1 MSAIL
6 NTMYNHYLT
15 AYAPSGT
22 TRYDTHKKSELRA
35 VYNSIVKINKNTPWY
50 LPVKKLDVQQFAIGL
65 KEGARDLHN
74 TIASLGGL
82 EETDL
87 LSKKTAYSTDPDIAS
102 VNYVGKYMVGE
113 EDPSM
118 ELEVQELAVAQENM
132 GNFLP
137 AGKVG
142 LSPDTYSFDIN
153 INDMNYEFQFTL
165 GENESNRDLQDRLA
179 RLINNSD
186 IGLKA
191 KVQDASGRSSLV
203 LESEATGLTAG
214 KKELFRVSDEH
225 TSKSRGAVN
234 YLGIDYTSR
243 PASNARFT
251 VNGESYSTASNS
263 FTYEKKFDV
272 SLHGISAEGHPVTIG
287 LKTNVES
294 LTDNVV
300 QLTEGYNRFLHGT
313 SNYLDSQPRSRHVVR
328 EMGQIISMYQDS
340 LRAMGVSRQE
350 DGSLTVDRTKL
361 SNAVVSS
368 EDVADT
374 FHTLKDFSNMLLRKS
389 NQISLNPMQYVDQT
403 IVAYKNPNPG
413 HNYANPYVSSAYSG
427 MIFNGYC

>member
-6 NTMYNHYLT
+6 NTMHNHYMT
-15 AYAPSGT
+15 AYAPPGI

-35 VYNSIVKINKNTPWY
+35 VYNSIVKLNKDSPWY
-50 LPVKKLDVQQFAIGL
+50 LPIKRPDVQQFAVGL

-87 LSKKTAYSTDPDIAS
+87 LSKKTAFSTDPDIAS
-102 VNYVGKYMVGE
+102 VNYVGRYTPGE
-113 EDPSM
+113 ENPSI
-118 ELEVQELAVAQENM
+118 ELEVQELAVSQENM

-137 AGKVG
+137 SGKVG
-142 LSPDTYSFDIN
+142 LSPDTYSFDVN

-165 GENESNRDLQDRLA
+165 GDNESNRDLQERLA
-179 RLINNSD
+179 RLINNSG

-191 KVQDASGRSSLV
+191 RVQDATGRSSLV
-203 LESEATGLTAG
+203 LESEATGLAPG
-214 KKELFRVSDEH
+214 KTELFRISDEH
-225 TSKSRGAVN
+225 TSKARGAVN
-234 YLGIDYTSR
+234 YLGIDYISR

-251 VNGESYSTASNS
+251 VDGEPYSTASNS
-263 FTYEKKFDV
+263 FTYEKKFDI
-272 SLHGISAEGHPVTIG
+272 SLHGVTPEGRPVTIG

-300 QLTEGYNRFLHGT
+300 QLTEGYNRFLQGAN
-313 SNYLDSQPRSRHVVR
+313 NYLESQPRSRHVVR
-328 EMGQIISMYQDS
+328 EMGQIIAMYQDS
-340 LRAMGVSRQE
+340 LKAMGVNKQE
-350 DGSLTVDRTKL
+350 NGTLEVDRTKL
-361 SNAVVSS
+361 SSAVVSS

-374 FHTLKDFSNMLLRKS
+374 FHTLRDFSNLLLRKS
-389 NQISLNPMQYVDQT
+389 SQISLNPMQYVDQT
-403 IVAYKNPNPG
+403 IVAYKNPVG
-413 HNYANPYVSSAYSG
+413 HNYVNPYVSSAYSG

>member
-6 NTMYNHYLT
+6 NTLHNNYLT
-15 AYAPSGT
+15 AYAPSSI

-35 VYNSIVKINKNTPWY
+35 VYNSIVKLNKDLPWY
-50 LPVKKLDVQQFAIGL
+50 LPIKRSDAQQFAVGL
-65 KEGARDLHN
+65 KESARDLHN

-82 EETDL
+82 DEADL
-87 LSKKTAYSTDPDIAS
+87 LSKKTAFSSDPDIAS
-102 VNYVGKYMVGE
+102 VNYVGSYTPGE
-113 EDPSM
+113 ENPSIS
-118 ELEVQELAVAQENM
+118 LEVQELALPQENM

-142 LSPDTYSFDIN
+142 LSPDTYSFDVN

-165 GENESNRDLQDRLA
+165 GDNETNRDLQERLA
-179 RLINNSD
+179 RLINNSG

-191 KVQDASGRSSLV
+191 RVQDATGRSSLV
-203 LESEATGLTAG
+203 LESEATGLTSG
-214 KKELFRVSDEH
+214 KTELFRISDEH
-225 TSKSRGAVN
+225 TSKAKGAVN
-234 YLGIDYTSR
+234 YLGIDYISR

-251 VNGESYSTASNS
+251 IDGEPGSTASNS
-263 FTYEKKFDV
+263 FIYEKKYDI
-272 SLHGISAEGHPVTIG
+272 SLHSITPEGHPVTIG

-300 QLTEGYNRFLHGT
+300 QLTEGYNRFLLGAN
-313 SNYLDSQPRSRHVVR
+313 NYLDSQPRSRHVVR
-328 EMGQIISMYQDS
+328 EMGQIISLYQDS
-340 LRAMGVSRQE
+340 LKALGVNRQE
-350 DGSLTVDRTKL
+350 NGTLEVDRTKL
-361 SNAVVSS
+361 SNAVVKS

-374 FHTLKDFSNMLLRKS
+374 FHPLKDFSNLLLRKS
-389 NQISLNPMQYVDQT
+389 SQISLNPMQYVDQT
-403 IVAYKNPNPG
+403 VVAYKNPAG

>member
-15 AYAPSGT
+15 AYAPSGIA
-22 TRYDTHKKSELRA
+22 RYDTHKKSELRA
-35 VYNSIVKINKNTPWY
+35 VYNSIVKLNKDLPWY
-50 LPVKKLDVQQFAIGL
+50 LPIKRQDVQQYAVGL
-65 KEGARDLHN
+65 KEDARDLHN

-87 LSKKTAYSTDPDIAS
+87 LSKKTAFSSDPDTVS
-102 VNYVGKYMVGE
+102 VNYVGKYTPGE
-113 EDPSM
+113 ENPSVK
-118 ELEVQELAVAQENM
+118 LEVQKLAVSQENM

-142 LSPDTYSFDIN
+142 LSPDTYSFDVN

-165 GENESNRDLQDRLA
+165 GDNETNRDLQERLA

-191 KVQDASGRSSLV
+191 RVQDSAGRSSLV
-203 LESEATGLTAG
+203 LESGATGLSPGRA
-214 KKELFRVSDEH
+214 ELFRISDSH
-225 TSKSRGAVN
+225 TSKARGAVS
-234 YLGIDYTSR
+234 YLGIDYISR

-251 VNGESYSTASNS
+251 VDGAPYSTAANS
-263 FTYEKKFDV
+263 FTYEKKFDI
-272 SLHGISAEGHPVTIG
+272 SLHGITPEGRPVTIG

-300 QLTEGYNRFLHGT
+300 QLTEGYNRFLQGT
-313 SNYLDSQPRSRHVVR
+313 SNYLESQPRSKHVMR

-340 LRAMGVSRQE
+340 LKAMGVNRQE
-350 DGSLTVDRTKL
+350 DGTLEVDRARF
-361 SNAVVSS
+361 SSAVVSS

-374 FHTLKDFSNMLLRKS
+374 FRTLRDFSNLLLRKS
-389 NQISLNPMQYVDQT
+389 SQISLNPMQYVDQT
-403 IVAYKNPNPG
+403 IVAYKNPNPRR
-413 HNYANPYVSSAYSG
+413 NFVNPYMSSAYSG